1 MLTYAHKRRWF
12 YPSRTHS
19 QAQTILTNL
28 EMMLDSMSKRGASSP
43 PSLPPGSTQ
52 SRAKPHYC
60 RCNIESR
67 WLNPYL
73 CVPCFNA
80 EIFATPTHDACTA
93 PSSTSDTL
101 PACLESEDVGAL
113 IAPHNLNSE
122 PAHSVPTH
130 EHSPSDCKVC
140 EMRRNGVVE
149 WCGLCGGKLGR
160 FDAARRGRC
169 LPPEAESVRRMG
181 MRLSAVDLGRKR
193 GLLMQFSL

>member
-12 YPSRTHS
+12 YPSSTLS

-43 PSLPPGSTQ
+43 PSLAPGGSQART
-52 SRAKPHYC
+52 KTPYC

-67 WLNPYL
+67 WLNPWL
-73 CVPCFNA
+73 CVPCLNA
-80 EIFATPTHDACTA
+80 SIFATPTHDACTSLA
-93 PSSTSDTL
+93 SSPQPL

-122 PAHSVPTH
+122 PAHSLPTH
-130 EHSPSDCKVC
+130 EHAASDCKVC
-140 EMRRNGVVE
+140 ETRRKGLLE